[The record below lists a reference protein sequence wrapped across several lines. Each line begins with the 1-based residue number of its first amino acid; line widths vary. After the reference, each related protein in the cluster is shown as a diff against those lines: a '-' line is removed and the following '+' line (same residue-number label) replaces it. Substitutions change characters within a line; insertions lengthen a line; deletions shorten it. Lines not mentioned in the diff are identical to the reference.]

1 MKHVIEL
8 NLPEDEDEL
17 SLYNKARDM
26 FMFISE
32 LKDLMRKIRKWDDEL
47 YTDEV
52 EKVFEQ
58 IYQVMDNNDCSNI
71 E

>member
-32 LKDLMRKIRKWDDEL
+32 LKDLMRKIRKYDDAL

-58 IYQVMDNNDCSNI
+58 IYQVMDDNDCSNI

>member
-32 LKDLMRKIRKWDDEL
+32 LKDFMRKIRKYDDAL

-58 IYQVMDNNDCSNI
+58 IYQVMDDNDCSSI
-71 E
+71 D

>member
-26 FMFISE
+26 FMFISD
-32 LKDLMRKIRKWDDEL
+32 LKDLMRKIRKYDDAL

-58 IYQVMDNNDCSNI
+58 IYQVMDDNDCSNI

>member
-32 LKDLMRKIRKWDDEL
+32 LKDLMRKIRKYDDAL

-58 IYQVMDNNDCSNI
+58 IYQVMDDYDCSSI

>member
-32 LKDLMRKIRKWDDEL
+32 LKDLMRKIRKWDDAL

-58 IYQVMDNNDCSNI
+58 IYQVMDDNDCSNI

>member
-8 NLPEDEDEL
+8 NLPDDEDEL
-17 SLYNKARDM
+17 RLYNKARDM
-26 FMFISE
+26 YVFISE
-32 LKDLMRKIRKWDDEL
+32 LKDLMRKIRKYDDAL

-58 IYQVMDNNDCSNI
+58 IYQVMDDNDCSNI

>member
-8 NLPEDEDEL
+8 NLPEDEHEL
-17 SLYNKARDM
+17 LLYNKANDM

-32 LKDLMRKIRKWDDEL
+32 LKDLMRKIRKYDDAL

-58 IYQVMDNNDCSNI
+58 IYQVMDDNDCSNI

>member
-8 NLPEDEDEL
+8 NLPDDEGEL
-17 SLYNKARDM
+17 RLYNKARDM
-26 FMFISE
+26 YVFISD

-47 YTDEV
+47 YTDQV

-58 IYQVMDNNDCSNI
+58 IYQIMDDNDCSNI